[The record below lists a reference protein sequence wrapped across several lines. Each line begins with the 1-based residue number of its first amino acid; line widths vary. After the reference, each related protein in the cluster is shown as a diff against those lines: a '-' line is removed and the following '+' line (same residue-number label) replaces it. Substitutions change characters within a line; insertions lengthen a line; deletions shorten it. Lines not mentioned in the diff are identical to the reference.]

1 MRHALLVT
9 WLLIV
14 LAWLLMVGGAATA
27 HAQVFF
33 ASNTK
38 PPFKVG
44 PVYVRALISPTLGD
58 VTVNVFFGLD
68 LPPEMDTSELEQDLY
83 FIWPFDVAGDPKV
96 GPPDPALAK
105 QVEELGFSPMNDGR
119 LAMTARNLYVR
130 AADGRSVRETI
141 PGGAPFVTFIRTTGG
156 PMGISAPAALIKI
169 PWNPRMANRL
179 FMMDLTLVT
188 KGLVKPKPATWLEE
202 ALWGHR
208 YRVTISWGDV
218 QSRGL
223 FRIYF
228 ARRDRVL
235 HLSEDPS
242 RLVVNF
248 DHADR
253 LKIDEMVPNTARR
266 ELSETLENTDVVSAF
281 LDPSAGLRPQTLAVQ
296 FGYFSGLQSW
306 APVLIPVLFF
316 ALGNLAGPV
325 IRSMIERVGRT
336 LNARVEIGPTD
347 PGKPGRESGV
357 VVPRDQLARIVPRE
371 TTYDEVVRVCGS
383 NYEEHE
389 ALAAPDRRTLI
400 YRGRV
405 IVPHRHRTFGW
416 LSTID
421 GWEAEHHEVTIELE
435 RNVVTDVQ
443 ARVRRTRVDEPDQ
456 A

>member
-1 MRHALLVT
+1 MRRALLLSGRLV
-9 WLLIV
+9 L

-33 ASNTK
+33 ASTPK
-38 PPFKVG
+38 PPFRIG
-44 PVYVRALISPTLGD
+44 PVYVRALITPALGD
-58 VTVNVFFGLD
+58 VTVNVFFSLD
-68 LPPEMDTSELEQDLY
+68 LPADMDTSKLEQDLY
-83 FIWPFDVAGDPKV
+83 FIWPSDVVGDATA

-105 QVEELGFSPMNDGR
+105 EVADLGFPPLNDGR
-119 LAMTARNLYVR
+119 LAMTARNLFVR
-130 AADGRSVRETI
+130 GADGRSTREKI
-141 PGGAPFVTFIRTTGG
+141 PGGAPIVTFIRSTGG
-156 PMGISAPAALIKI
+156 PMGIGAPAALIKI
-169 PWNPRMANRL
+169 PWNPRLANRL
-179 FMMDLTLVT
+179 FMMDITLVT
-188 KGLVKPKPATWLEE
+188 KGLIKPKPATWLEE

-208 YRVTISWGDV
+208 YRVTISYGDV
-218 QSRGL
+218 QQRAL
-223 FRIYF
+223 FRLYF

-248 DHADR
+248 THADR

-266 ELSETLENTDVVSAF
+266 ELSETLDNTDVVSMF
-281 LDPSAGLRPQTLAVQ
+281 LDHAGGVRPQTLAVQ

-316 ALGNLAGPV
+316 ALGNLAGPL
-325 IRSMIERVGRT
+325 IRAVVERVGRT
-336 LNARVEIGPTD
+336 LTARVEIGPTD
-347 PGKPGRESGV
+347 PEKPGRESGV
-357 VVPRDQLARIVPRE
+357 VVRRDQLARIIPRE

-389 ALAAPDRRTLI
+389 QLAAPDRRTLI

-416 LSTID
+416 LATID
-421 GWEAEHHEVTIELE
+421 GWEAEHHEVIIELE
-435 RNVVTDVQ
+435 RSVVTDVQ

>member
-14 LAWLLMVGGAATA
+14 LAWLLMIGGAATA

-83 FIWPFDVAGDPKV
+83 FIWPFDVAGDPKA

-130 AADGRSVRETI
+130 GADGRSIRETI

-169 PWNPRMANRL
+169 PWNPQMANRL

-228 ARRDRVL
+228 ARRDRGL
-235 HLSEDPS
+235 ALSEDPS
-242 RLVVNF
+242 RLVLNF
-248 DHADR
+248 DHAVR

-325 IRSMIERVGRT
+325 IRSVIERVGRT

-357 VVPRDQLARIVPRE
+357 VVRRDQLARLVPRE
-371 TTYDEVVRVCGS
+371 TTYDQGVRGCGS
-383 NYEEHE
+383 DHEEDE
-389 ALAAPDRRTLI
+389 ARPAPHPRALTSPGRGHRPPPPPPVGWASPIRRLGAAQ
-400 YRGRV
+400 
-405 IVPHRHRTFGW
+405 
-416 LSTID
+416 
-421 GWEAEHHEVTIELE
+421 HEVA
-435 RNVVTDVQ
+435 NQVQ
-443 ARVRRTRVDEPDQ
+443 
-456 A
+456 

>member
-1 MRHALLVT
+1 MRRAL
-9 WLLIV
+9 V
-14 LAWLLMVGGAATA
+14 LAWLLVVAGTATA

-33 ASNTK
+33 ASNPK
-38 PPFKVG
+38 PPFRVG
-44 PVYVRALISPTLGD
+44 PVYVRALISPALGD
-58 VTVNVFFGLD
+58 VTVNAFFGLD
-68 LPPEMDTSELEQDLY
+68 LPPEVDTSKIEQDLY
-83 FIWPFDVAGDPKV
+83 LIWPTDVAGDPKA

-105 QVEELGFSPMNDGR
+105 QVEELGFTPMNDGR
-119 LAMTARNLYVR
+119 LAMTARNLYAR
-130 AADGRSVRETI
+130 GADGRSTRETI

-156 PMGISAPAALIKI
+156 ALGISDTAGLIRI
-169 PWNPRMANRL
+169 PWTRRMANRL

-188 KGLVKPKPATWLEE
+188 KGLIKPKPATWLEE
-202 ALWGHR
+202 ALGGHR
-208 YRVTISWGDV
+208 YRVTVSWGDV

-253 LKIDEMVPNTARR
+253 LKIDELVPNTARR
-266 ELSETLENTDVVSAF
+266 ELSETLDNTDVVSPF

-325 IRSMIERVGRT
+325 IRSVVERVGRT

-357 VVPRDQLARIVPRE
+357 GVRRDQLARIVPPE
-371 TTYDEVVRVCGS
+371 TTYDEGGRVCGS
-383 NYEEHE
+383 KYEKPEG
-389 ALAAPDRRTLI
+389 LA
-400 YRGRV
+400 G
-405 IVPHRHRTFGW
+405 PHRRAPH
-416 LSTID
+416 L
-421 GWEAEHHEVTIELE
+421 
-435 RNVVTDVQ
+435 
-443 ARVRRTRVDEPDQ
+443 P
-456 A
+456 

>member
-1 MRHALLVT
+1 
-9 WLLIV
+9 
-14 LAWLLMVGGAATA
+14 
-27 HAQVFF
+27 
-33 ASNTK
+33 
-38 PPFKVG
+38 
-44 PVYVRALISPTLGD
+44 
-58 VTVNVFFGLD
+58 
-68 LPPEMDTSELEQDLY
+68 
-83 FIWPFDVAGDPKV
+83 
-96 GPPDPALAK
+96 
-105 QVEELGFSPMNDGR
+105 
-119 LAMTARNLYVR
+119 
-130 AADGRSVRETI
+130 
-141 PGGAPFVTFIRTTGG
+141 
-156 PMGISAPAALIKI
+156 
-169 PWNPRMANRL
+169 
-179 FMMDLTLVT
+179 
-188 KGLVKPKPATWLEE
+188 
-202 ALWGHR
+202 
-208 YRVTISWGDV
+208 VTISWGDV

>member
-1 MRHALLVT
+1 M
-9 WLLIV
+9 
-14 LAWLLMVGGAATA
+14 
-27 HAQVFF
+27 
-33 ASNTK
+33 
-38 PPFKVG
+38 
-44 PVYVRALISPTLGD
+44 
-58 VTVNVFFGLD
+58 
-68 LPPEMDTSELEQDLY
+68 
-83 FIWPFDVAGDPKV
+83 
-96 GPPDPALAK
+96 
-105 QVEELGFSPMNDGR
+105 
-119 LAMTARNLYVR
+119 
-130 AADGRSVRETI
+130 
-141 PGGAPFVTFIRTTGG
+141 
-156 PMGISAPAALIKI
+156 
-169 PWNPRMANRL
+169 
-179 FMMDLTLVT
+179 
-188 KGLVKPKPATWLEE
+188 
-202 ALWGHR
+202 
-208 YRVTISWGDV
+208 
-218 QSRGL
+218 
-223 FRIYF
+223 
-228 ARRDRVL
+228 
-235 HLSEDPS
+235 
-242 RLVVNF
+242 
-248 DHADR
+248 
-253 LKIDEMVPNTARR
+253 
-266 ELSETLENTDVVSAF
+266 
-281 LDPSAGLRPQTLAVQ
+281 Q

-357 VVPRDQLARIVPRE
+357 VVRRDQLARIVPRE

-443 ARVRRTRVDEPDQ
+443 ARLRRTRVDEPDQ

>member
-1 MRHALLVT
+1 
-9 WLLIV
+9 
-14 LAWLLMVGGAATA
+14 
-27 HAQVFF
+27 
-33 ASNTK
+33 
-38 PPFKVG
+38 
-44 PVYVRALISPTLGD
+44 
-58 VTVNVFFGLD
+58 
-68 LPPEMDTSELEQDLY
+68 
-83 FIWPFDVAGDPKV
+83 
-96 GPPDPALAK
+96 
-105 QVEELGFSPMNDGR
+105 
-119 LAMTARNLYVR
+119 
-130 AADGRSVRETI
+130 
-141 PGGAPFVTFIRTTGG
+141 
-156 PMGISAPAALIKI
+156 MGISAPAALIKI

>member
-1 MRHALLVT
+1 MRRALL
-9 WLLIV
+9 
-14 LAWLLMVGGAATA
+14 LAWLLVVAGSAPA

-33 ASNTK
+33 ASNPK

-44 PVYVRALISPTLGD
+44 PVYVRALISPALGD

-68 LPPEMDTSELEQDLY
+68 LPSEIDTSAIEQDLY
-83 FIWPFDVAGDPKV
+83 LIWPFDIAGDPKL
-96 GPPDPALAK
+96 GPPDPALVK
-105 QVEELGFSPMNDGR
+105 QVAELGFSPMNDGR
-119 LAMTARNLYVR
+119 LPMTARNLYAR
-130 AADGRSVRETI
+130 AADGRSTRETI

-156 PMGISAPAALIKI
+156 PMGISAPAALIRI

-188 KGLVKPKPATWLEE
+188 KGLIKPKPATWLEE

-208 YRVTISWGDV
+208 YRVTISWSDV

-266 ELSETLENTDVVSAF
+266 ELSETLDNTDVVSAF

-325 IRSMIERVGRT
+325 IRSVIERVGRT
-336 LNARVEIGPTD
+336 LTARVEIGPTD
-347 PGKPGRESGV
+347 PEKPGRESGV
-357 VVPRDQLARIVPRE
+357 VVRRDQLARIVPRE
-371 TTYDEVVRVCGS
+371 TTYDEVVRVCGA

-389 ALAAPDRRTLI
+389 QLAAPDRRTLI

-443 ARVRRTRVDEPDQ
+443 ARLRRTRVDEPDQ